1 MAPVMTCLRSCGG
14 DMSTPQKRSPTRHY
28 L

>member
-1 MAPVMTCLRSCGG
+1 MTPVMTCPRSCGG